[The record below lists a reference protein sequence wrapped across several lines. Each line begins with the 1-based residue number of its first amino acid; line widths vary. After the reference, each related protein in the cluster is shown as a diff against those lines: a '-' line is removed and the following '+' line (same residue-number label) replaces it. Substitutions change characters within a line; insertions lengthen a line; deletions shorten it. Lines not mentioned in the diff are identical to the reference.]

1 MKIKIKGIILYK
13 SKINKDSRGY
23 FTEIYKKKLLK
34 KILYFTAYQALKNLY
49 YEVCIYRLKTHKLNL

>member
-34 KILYFTAYQALKNLY
+34 KKSYISLLIRLQKICIKRFTF
-49 YEVCIYRLKTHKLNL
+49 TD